1 MSNERHQREN
11 EAAGLI
17 QAMPG
22 LGPRGGQRLRHRFGS
37 AEAAVEASDSAI
49 AIALGWSVE
58 RVRVARA
65 GVDRREIR
73 RESRRLHRLGGVF
86 VSGGDENFPRT
97 WEGMNDPP
105 LRVGVLGDPSALT
118 IRPGVAVVGA
128 RRSTAI
134 GQDLAA
140 RFATVFA
147 ESGWMVCSGGAR
159 GIDAAAHRACLRTG
173 GTTVAILGSG
183 LGDVYPPEHDS
194 LFAEIAE
201 QGGAVV
207 SEFPVQAPPKPGN
220 FPQRNRLVAGLCV
233 GVLIIEA
240 GGRSGAL
247 ITARLA
253 AEDYGREVM
262 AVPGRADT
270 LQNAGCHRA
279 IREGWANLV
288 DDPSQA
294 IELLERQ
301 NGLLGLLREGRD
313 P

>member
-1 MSNERHQREN
+1 MTTNERHQKEI

-22 LGPRGGQRLRHRFGS
+22 VGPRGAQRLRRRFGS
-37 AEAAVEASDSAI
+37 VTVAVEATDQAI
-49 AIALGWSVE
+49 GAALDWSPE
-58 RVRVARA
+58 RVRAARA
-65 GVDRREIR
+65 SVDRRDIR
-73 RESRRLHRLGGVF
+73 RETRRLRRLGGVF
-86 VSGGDENFPRT
+86 LVNGDQHYPRT
-97 WEGMNDPP
+97 WGGMTDPP
-105 LRVGVLGDPSALT
+105 LRVGVLGNPGAL
-118 IRPGVAVVGA
+118 IDRPGVAVVGA

-183 LGDVYPPEHDS
+183 LGNVYPPEHDS
-194 LFAEIAE
+194 LFLEIAE
-201 QGGAVV
+201 RGGAVV
-207 SEFPVQAPPKPGN
+207 SELPVQAPPKPGN

-270 LQNAGCHRA
+270 LQSAGCHRA

-294 IELLERQ
+294 MELLERQ
-301 NGLLGLLREGRD
+301 NGLIDLLKGE
-313 P
+313 